1 MMKLKKTICGI
12 LVIVVIPILGTSIL
26 VSSKDEVS
34 ITTKCTVSG
43 NKNDFTTISEEEQ
56 LAEMIEFYRAKVK
69 DFNPTEGEITTYKE
83 LFAYLDTLPGHIS
96 FGDLEEGESR
106 LAEVLDDGSKIYVVA
121 VPTDNSSNKEA
132 SD

>member
-1 MMKLKKTICGI
+1 MKTKKLICGI
-12 LVIVVIPILGTSIL
+12 LILIIVLGSSVIVFSQ
-26 VSSKDEVS
+26 DEGS
-34 ITTKCTVSG
+34 LSNTRKTVSV
-43 NKNDFTTISEEEQ
+43 NMDNDISISESEK

-69 DFNPTEGEITTYKE
+69 EFNPTEGEITTYEE

-121 VPTDNSSNKEA
+121 VPTDNSGNKEA

>member
-1 MMKLKKTICGI
+1 MKTKKLICGI
-12 LVIVVIPILGTSIL
+12 LILIIVLGSSVIVFSQ
-26 VSSKDEVS
+26 DEGS
-34 ITTKCTVSG
+34 LSNTKKTVSV
-43 NKNDFTTISEEEQ
+43 NMDNDISISESEK

-69 DFNPTEGEITTYKE
+69 EFNPTEGEITTYEE

-121 VPTDNSSNKEA
+121 VPTDNSGNKEA